1 MDQWWNG
8 DYQSKTEEFGD
19 KPAPVQLCLP
29 QIMLDVAR
37 G

>member
-19 KPAPVQLCLP
+19 KPAVQICLP
-29 QIMLDVAR
+29 QIMLHVAR